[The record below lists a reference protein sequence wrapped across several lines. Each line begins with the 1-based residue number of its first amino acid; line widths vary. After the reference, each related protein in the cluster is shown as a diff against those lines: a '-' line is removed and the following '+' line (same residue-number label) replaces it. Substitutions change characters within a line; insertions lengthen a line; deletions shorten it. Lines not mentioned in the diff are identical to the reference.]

1 MNGERTDVINSPKA
15 RSRPKPPPNG
25 DEMASDDSRVGYRP
39 RIGIG
44 DSRTIGFNE
53 ISSNERRPRSGR
65 RPSPGPK
72 LPPTTTT
79 QSRRPRTVF
88 ASPTTSNRHRL
99 GPNNRIYQ
107 PFGKMTASPQPKTP
121 VHDTHARSKAIPAA
135 ARHHVTMDASNIAFR
150 LFFCLA
156 IKPDLTGITKE
167 PSTTMW
173 PGGTSPVRARLAWQS
188 PHPTPIIS
196 IRARPRRRNY
206 KRGLI
211 SEFCLHK
218 SSNFCCRQKCSSDPG
233 GKLQSSCLNRAIK

>member
-1 MNGERTDVINSPKA
+1 MDGERTDVINSPKA

-173 PGGTSPVRARLAWQS
+173 PGGTSPVRARAWRGSRRIQRRSSRSERGQGDEIIKGVSSRSSVCINRRIFAAVKSVPVIPEGNFKVLA
-188 PHPTPIIS
+188 
-196 IRARPRRRNY
+196 
-206 KRGLI
+206 
-211 SEFCLHK
+211 
-218 SSNFCCRQKCSSDPG
+218 
-233 GKLQSSCLNRAIK
+233 